1 MAEYIEFSLNKTSK
15 TVPIFAMLYSNYIHI
30 DVPGLDESCVNDFTT
45 DVEESAQSWLS
56 TTGFSYVIPTFN
68 NEVIEDAAPHIDA
81 GFSVT
86 ENNGAERTGVI
97 TVSHVGGWS
106 ATYTVT
112 QKAGLTVDDIPE
124 DAYKEIVPGTTP
136 WFSTRNQE
144 DFPDYN
150 WDRAEK
156 VLYMTGDC
164 LRKPSASLYVPESW
178 ITEDT
183 IVRCCIEA
191 DENSR
196 NTISDWL
203 YDFGEDNGWWTS
215 TDYPGFKHYGYDVGS
230 RYVFEMTTVT
240 HRTVKLTFVL
250 CNYNGETGN
259 YFAIP
264 FRIVQ
269 CKKGITKAEFDE
281 LVKLYGPSNYDGT
294 MNNLDRFGFE
304 DDTESTDQTVV
315 PGVTPWVEIPDREIK
330 NSSVYPFSESDN
342 FIANY
347 GKADKVLYVPDIYPV
362 TMPYIYIY
370 IPKSYIT
377 DDTTIYVD
385 YETNEYNATENRLYS
400 IFPVDKLNAKPS
412 TWSDSSD
419 YPMFKYK
426 SFSFNSIALYQ
437 IDQWNI
443 SKDPAYFK
451 LIFRISNYNGKTGNT
466 FEIPFTLV
474 NLRKSVP
481 TKADLDKA
489 VATYG
494 VSNYDGTMQ
503 NLNMFHFDALAEN
516 PYLQICPNCLKF
528 KYDSNSHLCSHCD
541 YSDTYKPKSGLP
553 YFAIAGVVSNHTY
566 FSKSKGYCLCN
577 VTGGTNGGSPSGF
590 PSEIYFPSSLG
601 ISNNEEITV
610 NYDIVPIY
618 PAGSNTDWV
627 KLQVSNELSS
637 NDSNGCSIPLDIDIA
652 LNNKTG
658 NDYRVAKIVFTI
670 TAPVN
675 GQTVTYKDATLE
687 YTLIQGGCGLG
698 PSIPGLKELYGTEY
712 HKSLY
717 VQPDNMKPYPE
728 PSTPGTPSTPEQLIV
743 PEGKFTS
750 DSLTI
755 SADGGTF
762 WTRFDITNMT
772 YEYYNNLVS
781 PRGKA
786 HSAEVTWRNEKFF
799 SDENEWVYGNLGAVN
814 THLKKDRTT
823 GKPYLYVKYSINP
836 NTTNYKLTSY
846 MMYRYWGTIKGA
858 AQINA
863 DPLFE
868 CKIPVY
874 QLPASDTI
882 TKTESLPDK
891 PVGITGE
898 TAVGAVECGY
908 TNTLDVFAI
917 AEEDI
922 KTKLNVYSTAEWLK
936 IKDITYNKN

>member
-1 MAEYIEFSLNKTSK
+1 MAEYIEFSLSKTSK
-15 TVPIFAMLYSNYIHI
+15 TVPIFAMAYDNYISI
-30 DVPGLDESCVNDFTT
+30 DVPGLDESCVNDFTI
-45 DVEESAQSWLS
+45 DVEESAQSWLDAS
-56 TTGFSYVIPTFN
+56 GFSYIIPTFN
-68 NEVIEDAAPHIDA
+68 NEVIEDAAPYIVARFD
-81 GFSVT
+81 VT
-86 ENNGAERTGVI
+86 ENTSEERTGII
-97 TVSHVGGWS
+97 TISHVGGWS
-106 ATYTVT
+106 GTYTVT
-112 QKAGLTVDDIPE
+112 QKAGLTVDDIPA

-144 DFPDYN
+144 NFPDYN

-164 LRKPSASLYVPESW
+164 LLKPSASLYVPESW
-178 ITEDT
+178 VTEDT

-215 TDYPGFKHYGYDVGS
+215 TDYPSFKHWGFDVGS
-230 RYVFEMTTVT
+230 RYTFDMTTVT

-259 YFAIP
+259 YFAVP

-281 LVKLYGPSNYDGT
+281 IVEMYGPSNFDGT
-294 MNNLDRFGFE
+294 MNNLDRFGFK

-315 PGVTPWVEIPDREIK
+315 PGVTPWAEIPDREIK
-330 NSSVYPFSESDN
+330 NVAVYPFSESDR

-347 GKADKVLYVPDIYPV
+347 GKADKVLYVPDINPV

-377 DDTTIYVD
+377 DDTTISVD
-385 YETNEYNATENRLYS
+385 YETNEYNATESRLQS
-400 IFPVDKLNAKPS
+400 IFPIDKLNNKPS

-419 YPMFKYK
+419 HPTFKYK
-426 SFSFNSIALYQ
+426 SFSFNNIALYQ

-451 LIFRISNYNGKTGNT
+451 LIFKINNYNGKTGNT

-494 VSNYDGTMQ
+494 ASNYDGTMQ
-503 NLNMFHFDALAEN
+503 NLNMFHFDALAKN

-553 YFAIAGVVSNHTY
+553 YFAIAGVVSNHAY

-577 VTGGTNGGSPSGF
+577 VTGGTNGGKPDGF

-610 NYDIVPIY
+610 NYNIVPIY
-618 PAGSNTDWV
+618 PAGSSTDWV

-637 NDSNGCSIPLDIDIA
+637 NNSNGCSIPLDIDIA
-652 LNNKTG
+652 LNNKSG

-675 GQTVTYKDATLE
+675 GTTVTYKDTTLE
-687 YTLIQGGCGLG
+687 YTLIQAGCNRG
-698 PSIPGLKELYGTEY
+698 PSIPGLKEIYGTEY

-717 VQPDNMKPYPE
+717 VQPSDMKPYPD
-728 PSTPGTPSTPEQLIV
+728 PSTPSTPETPSTPDPGFTGNLTFRESEMNVPASTYTNVAILNAKGLKKTDLSKVSIV
-743 PEGKFTS
+743 SSES
-750 DSLTI
+750 WI
-755 SADGGTF
+755 SNIVKTYKTNINGDAYLWITF
-762 WTRFDITNMT
+762 NT
-772 YEYYNNLVS
+772 
-781 PRGKA
+781 
-786 HSAEVTWRNEKFF
+786 
-799 SDENEWVYGNLGAVN
+799 DENTGDARTGNINV
-814 THLKKDRTT
+814 
-823 GKPYLYVKYSINP
+823 SINSK
-836 NTTNYKLTSY
+836 T
-846 MMYRYWGTIKGA
+846 A
-858 AQINA
+858 ALKINQVA
-863 DPLFE
+863 AE
-868 CKIPVY
+868 
-874 QLPASDTI
+874 DTI
-882 TKTESLPDK
+882 TDTTNDLTTVPRFD
-891 PVGITGE
+891 GE
-898 TAVGAVECGY
+898 NNISVKSDAK
-908 TNTLDVFAI
+908 TNTA
-917 AEEDI
+917 
-922 KTKLNVYSTAEWLK
+922 TLNVWNMTEQECTDKVTVRTNAAW
-936 IKDITYNKN
+936 IKNLNIKYVKKDK